1 VTSAVSSAEYRAS
14 IVCGPL
20 LTHVLDRLLGALAAR
35 ADLSVDRLND
45 LGMVGDAVSSAA
57 EASVTGGRLEVI
69 ATPGDGGLELSFGPF
84 AAGGAARVRRAG
96 GLPGGGDLFAGVASE
111 VEVVQDGPAER
122 LLLRIA
128 R

>member
-1 VTSAVSSAEYRAS
+1 MSAGSYRAA

-45 LGMVGDAVSSAA
+45 LALVGDAVSASAGDN
-57 EASVTGGRLEVI
+57 VVNGRLHVI
-69 ATPGDGGLELSFGPF
+69 ARPTDGGLDLTFGPF
-84 AAGGAARVRRAG
+84 APGGAARVRRAG
-96 GLPGGGDLFAGVASE
+96 NLPGGGDLFAGVAQQ
-111 VEVVQDGPAER
+111 VDVVQEGSSE
-122 LLLRIA
+122 LLILRIV